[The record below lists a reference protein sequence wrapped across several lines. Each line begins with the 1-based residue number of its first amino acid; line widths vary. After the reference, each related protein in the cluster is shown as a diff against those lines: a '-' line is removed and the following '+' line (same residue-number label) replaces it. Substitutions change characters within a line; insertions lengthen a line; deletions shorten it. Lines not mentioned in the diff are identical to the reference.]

1 MLGSAIQRL
10 SRANRGKSS
19 PSAVLEL
26 PKNPTTAM
34 HIVIDASFVSILSIL
49 LVQANGSVCY
59 MVLETSSTEGKDVM
73 WKLSEGAR
81 LPVGQGHCRL

>member
-1 MLGSAIQRL
+1 
-10 SRANRGKSS
+10 
-19 PSAVLEL
+19 
-26 PKNPTTAM
+26 
-34 HIVIDASFVSILSIL
+34 
-49 LVQANGSVCY
+49 